1 MEKES
6 LYILKLDTQGSK
18 VKFPNA
24 DMPAK
29 LGEYTYTAQRMAG
42 TPTLT
47 ATLNYPSCLDE
58 LWTGEEFVEFRGEN
72 IILTKCLHPQRT
84 TRVSC
89 TSMSFNSFQ
98 NVSCWKTYISWT
110 W

>member
-42 TPTLT
+42 TPKLT
-47 ATLNYPSCLDE
+47 ATKNYPSC
-58 LWTGEEFVEFRGEN
+58 
-72 IILTKCLHPQRT
+72 
-84 TRVSC
+84 
-89 TSMSFNSFQ
+89 
-98 NVSCWKTYISWT
+98 
-110 W
+110 

>member
-29 LGEYTYTAQRMAG
+29 LGEYIYTAQRMAG

-47 ATLNYPSCLDE
+47 ATLNYPS
-58 LWTGEEFVEFRGEN
+58 
-72 IILTKCLHPQRT
+72 
-84 TRVSC
+84 
-89 TSMSFNSFQ
+89 
-98 NVSCWKTYISWT
+98 
-110 W
+110 